1 MARSLWGGGEVLAR
15 EILKWS
21 DEVSSSH
28 GPLLE
33 VITLELMVHKLN
45 QVYVVSIDIWS
56 LL

>member
-1 MARSLWGGGEVLAR
+1 MTNSQG
-15 EILKWS
+15 S
-21 DEVSSSH
+21 TSH